1 VSGDAVMNLVGLPQI
16 IVVAQTDINCA
27 YQDFIKTRYFVKA
40 YYVKTEIELFF
51 QYLTL
56 QNHGH

>member
-1 VSGDAVMNLVGLPQI
+1 MNLVGLPQI

-40 YYVKTEIELFF
+40 YYVKTEFELFF